1 MTTEKIKVIIVEDS
15 GFMRILISEII
26 RKDKELDVIATA
38 SNGKEAVEKIKM
50 LQPDV
55 VVTDM
60 IMPDYDGLYVVK
72 QLAEMENIPVILLS
86 TLERTDTQIFEALQ
100 SGAFDFIDKPT
111 GRLGQESGKSYP
123 LIPLIKA
130 AVKSKRGATEKV
142 KNISEH
148 TFTEELQY
156 DMLVVGAST
165 GGPGVIEFLLDNLPQ
180 NLAIPIVIA
189 QHMPERFID
198 TFAERLNGKG
208 IFRVKVATEG
218 ESPRAGVVYLAP
230 GHQNLLLERCH
241 ETKQV
246 VFKYTTERFRE
257 FNHPSVDCMFSS
269 ASEVFG
275 NRCIALILTG
285 MGKDGTVGIQKIFDK
300 GGYTIAQDESTS
312 VVFGMPKAAYEAGA
326 VKRLL
331 KLPEIPGFIVSCLS

>member
-1 MTTEKIKVIIVEDS
+1 MATDKIKVIIVEDS

-38 SNGKEAVEKIKM
+38 SNGKEAVEKIKL

-60 IMPDYDGLYVVK
+60 VMPDYDGLYVVK
-72 QLAEMENIPVILLS
+72 QVADMATIPVILLS
-86 TLERTDTQIFEALQ
+86 TLDRTDTQVFEALQ
-100 SGAFDFIDKPT
+100 SGAFDFIDKPA
-111 GRLGQESGKSYP
+111 GRLDHDSSKSYP

-130 AVKSKRGATEKV
+130 AVKSKRGAREKAR
-142 KNISEH
+142 NISEH
-148 TFTEELQY
+148 TFTDEIQY
-156 DMLVVGAST
+156 DMLVIGAST

-198 TFAERLNGKG
+198 TFAERLNAKG
-208 IFRVKVATEG
+208 IFKVKVAVEG

-230 GHQNLLLERCH
+230 GHQNLFLERDSV
-241 ETKQV
+241 TQDV
-246 VFKYTTERFRE
+246 VFKLTSERFRE
-257 FNHPSVDCMFSS
+257 FK
-269 ASEVFG
+269 
-275 NRCIALILTG
+275 
-285 MGKDGTVGIQKIFDK
+285 KDGTAGMQKIFAK

-312 VVFGMPKAAYEAGA
+312 VVFGMPRAAYESGA
-326 VKRLL
+326 VKTLL